1 MGARVTLET
10 VPEQLIAA
18 VRRRVT
24 PAEIKTAWK
33 AALDQ
38 VWAFLR
44 THKDL
49 RSGGHNVFIYRRIEG
64 SNELMAEFGV
74 QVVRHF
80 EGEGEV
86 VCASTPAG
94 RVATVVHTGPYDGL
108 SQAWDE
114 ILAWCAENGHAWSG
128 VSWEVY
134 GDWTEDPAKLETRIC
149 VLLK

>member
-1 MGARVTLET
+1 MGGRITIET
-10 VPEQLIAA
+10 VAEQPLAA

-24 PAEIKTAWK
+24 PAQIKTAWK
-33 AALDQ
+33 EALDQ

-49 RSGGHNVFIYRRIEG
+49 RAGGHNVFIYRQVEG
-64 SNELMAEFGV
+64 TAELAAEFGV
-74 QVVRHF
+74 EVVRRF

-86 VCASTPAG
+86 VCTTTPAG

-108 SQAWDE
+108 GQAWDE
-114 ILAWCAENGHAWSG
+114 ILGWCAENGHALSG

-134 GDWTEDPAKLETRIC
+134 GDWVEDPARLETRIC
-149 VLLK
+149 LLLK